1 MPSEGLIWKNLHSQ
15 MTLRPIAKVVLD
27 TNLGLLV
34 IPKTESHEMYE
45 YIYRAA
51 NGLRWNPEHHAFC
64 AYEPKR
70 WEPEELLQH
79 IAATVVGELGEQL
92 HFTQQTSWHGISP
105 ELERKLRNALQK
117 SDRV

>member
-1 MPSEGLIWKNLHSQ
+1 V
-15 MTLRPIAKVVLD
+15 A
-27 TNLGLLV
+27 LGLGNDEQ
-34 IPKTESHEMYE
+34 PESHGMYE
-45 YIYRAA
+45 YIYREA
-51 NGLRWNPEHHAFC
+51 NGLRWNREHHAFC
-64 AYEPKR
+64 AYEPMR

-92 HFTQQTSWHGISP
+92 HFTQQTSWHGISS